1 MFHNDFIM
9 TVMTGI
15 WLLLCSWQDF
25 RKKKIHIA
33 LIVIGGFISLIYSFL
48 SGDLAFSNRIA
59 GLTLGLI
66 LLLLNPVTGGQIGIG
81 DGLIVSI
88 LGIGLGFNQ
97 LAFILAYSL
106 FGAAVFAV
114 GLMLFRKAGRKFT
127 MPFIPFLFLGYLGGF
142 IS

>member
-1 MFHNDFIM
+1 M

-33 LIVIGGFISLIYSFL
+33 LIIIGGLIILIYSFL
-48 SGDLAFSNRIA
+48 SEDLAFSNRIA

-88 LGIGLGFNQ
+88 LGIGLGFNH

-106 FGAAVFAV
+106 FGSAAFAV
-114 GLMLFRKAGRKFT
+114 GLILFRKAGRKFT

>member
-1 MFHNDFIM
+1 MFHNDLIM

-33 LIVIGGFISLIYSFL
+33 LIFLGGIGILICSFL
-48 SGDLAFSNRIA
+48 SGELVFSSRIA
-59 GLTLGLI
+59 GFSLGLT
-66 LLLLNPVTGGQIGIG
+66 LLLLNPVTSRQIGIG

-97 LAFILAYSL
+97 LAFILTYSL
-106 FGAAVFAV
+106 FGAAILAV
-114 GLMLFRKAGRKFT
+114 GLILFRKAGRKRT
-127 MPFIPFLFLGYLGGF
+127 MPFVPFLFLGYLGGL

>member
-1 MFHNDFIM
+1 MFHNEYIM
-9 TVMTGI
+9 TVITGI

-25 RKKKIHIA
+25 RKKKIHIG
-33 LIVIGGFISLIYSFL
+33 LIIIGGFITLIYSFL
-48 SGDLAFSNRIA
+48 SGELAFFNRIA
-59 GLTLGLI
+59 GLTLGLT
-66 LLLLNPVTGGQIGIG
+66 LLLLNPLTGGQIGVG

-127 MPFIPFLFLGYLGGF
+127 IPFIPFLFLGYLGGF

>member
-1 MFHNDFIM
+1 MFYNGFIM
-9 TVMTGI
+9 TAMTGI

-33 LIVIGGFISLIYSFL
+33 LIGIGGFCILIYSIL

-59 GLTLGLI
+59 GLSLGLI

-106 FGAAVFAV
+106 FGAAVLAV
-114 GLMLFRKAGRKFT
+114 GLILFRKAGRKFT
-127 MPFIPFLFLGYLGGF
+127 MPFIPFLFLGYLGGL
-142 IS
+142 IR